1 MDRRTS
7 RWEKTRQDQPQRR
20 EEGRAKT
27 EEGEKK
33 KRGEEGVLAGSQ
45 GRECATDVP
54 PPPRGGM
61 C

>member
-1 MDRRTS
+1 MGENKAGPTTKKR
-7 RWEKTRQDQPQRR
+7 
-20 EEGRAKT
+20 GAKT